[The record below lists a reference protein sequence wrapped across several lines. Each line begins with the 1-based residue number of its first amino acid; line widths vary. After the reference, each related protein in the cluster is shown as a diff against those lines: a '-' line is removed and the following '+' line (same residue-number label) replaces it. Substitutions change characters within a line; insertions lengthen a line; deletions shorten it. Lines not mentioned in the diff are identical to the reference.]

1 VFRSEPS
8 ADLMVQRVVADM
20 VANGV
25 KTVGFIGFS
34 DSWGEV
40 LHKALTKAAEGKI
53 TIVASERYGRADPSV
68 QAQVLKVIS
77 AKPDAVFVGASGTPA
92 AMPQITLR
100 ERGFKGR
107 IYQSHGVTSKEF
119 LRVGGK
125 NVEGALIPVGPVL
138 VAEQLPDSH
147 PTKKNAVAFVQTLE
161 AKYGPDSRSTFA
173 GATWDAWLLL
183 QNAIAG
189 AQKAKVKAG
198 TPEFRA
204 ALRDGIEKT
213 SKLVGTNGVVPCGR
227 RPRGLRRQRD
237 RDDQGR
243 EQPLEAGQVSA
254 AGPGAAWPGP
264 FEALSFPPA
273 GSHPGRRVS
282 TGVRDGCRNHCNAR
296 PGRRHQRGDRAAG
309 AGAGAGVCRHP
320 GHLHPPGRVS
330 RLGPHHGG
338 PRKRPFPATVWLLV
352 GCGVLTL
359 AVDGFSA
366 TGRAASAAPPVEPG
380 LSAGAGGAA
389 VACRSPSCPPGAGAD
404 RPGDRRADGADD
416 LPGGLPAGGRGAG
429 AGAADRLGGGAPGDG
444 RPGLLIF
451 GPEGSRTQPSARP
464 SSSSVR

>member
-1 VFRSEPS
+1 MKLKNLFVITAAALAAAPAVADINVGVVASLTGPAAALGAETRKAVSLFPTTVGGEKVNFILLDDTTDPTAAVKNARKLISEDKVDAILGPNLISTAVAMADVANGEKVPMVSVAPLDVAGDKRAFVFRSEPS

-20 VANGV
+20 VAAGV

-68 QAQVLKVIS
+68 QAQALKVIS

-161 AKYGPDSRSTFA
+161 GKYGPDSRSTFA
-173 GATWDAWLLL
+173 GATWDAWQLL
-183 QNAIAG
+183 QNAITG
-189 AQKAKVKAG
+189 AQKGKAKPG

-204 ALRDGIEKT
+204 ALRDGLEKT
-213 SKLVGTNGVVPCGR
+213 SKLVGTNGVYTMS
-227 RPRGLRRQRD
+227 
-237 RDDQGR
+237 
-243 EQPLEAGQVSA
+243 AGDH
-254 AGPGAAWPGP
+254 AGY
-264 FEALSFPPA
+264 
-273 GSHPGRRVS
+273 
-282 TGVRDGCRNHCNAR
+282 D
-296 PGRRHQRGDRAAG
+296 
-309 AGAGAGVCRHP
+309 
-320 GHLHPPGRVS
+320 
-330 RLGPHHGG
+330 
-338 PRKRPFPATVWLLV
+338 
-352 GCGVLTL
+352 
-359 AVDGFSA
+359 
-366 TGRAASAAPPVEPG
+366 ASAIVMIKVENNRWK
-380 LSAGAGGAA
+380 L
-389 VACRSPSCPPGAGAD
+389 VK
-404 RPGDRRADGADD
+404 
-416 LPGGLPAGGRGAG
+416 
-429 AGAADRLGGGAPGDG
+429 
-444 RPGLLIF
+444 
-451 GPEGSRTQPSARP
+451 
-464 SSSSVR
+464 

>member
-1 VFRSEPS
+1 MKLKNLFVMTAAALAAAPAVADINVGVVASLTGPAAALGAETRKAVSLFPTTVGGEKVNFILLDDATDPTAAVKNVRKLISEDKVDAILGPNLISTAVAMADVANGEKVPMISVAPLDVSGDKRGFVFRSEPS

-20 VANGV
+20 LANGV

-68 QAQVLKVIS
+68 QAQALKVIS

-198 TPEFRA
+198 TPEYRA

-213 SKLVGTNGVVPCGR
+213 SKLVGTNGVY
-227 RPRGLRRQRD
+227 
-237 RDDQGR
+237 
-243 EQPLEAGQVSA
+243 SMA
-254 AGPGAAWPGP
+254 AGDH
-264 FEALSFPPA
+264 A
-273 GSHPGRRVS
+273 GY
-282 TGVRDGCRNHCNAR
+282 D
-296 PGRRHQRGDRAAG
+296 
-309 AGAGAGVCRHP
+309 
-320 GHLHPPGRVS
+320 
-330 RLGPHHGG
+330 
-338 PRKRPFPATVWLLV
+338 
-352 GCGVLTL
+352 
-359 AVDGFSA
+359 
-366 TGRAASAAPPVEPG
+366 ASAIVMIKVESNHWK
-380 LSAGAGGAA
+380 L
-389 VACRSPSCPPGAGAD
+389 VK
-404 RPGDRRADGADD
+404 
-416 LPGGLPAGGRGAG
+416 
-429 AGAADRLGGGAPGDG
+429 
-444 RPGLLIF
+444 
-451 GPEGSRTQPSARP
+451 
-464 SSSSVR
+464 

>member
-1 VFRSEPS
+1 MKLKNLFVITAATLAAAPALADINVGVVASLTGPAAALGAETRKAVSLFPTTVGGEKVNFILLDDATDPTAAVKNVRKLISEDKVDAILGPNLISTATAMADVANGEKVPMISVAPLDVSGDKRGFVFRSEPS

-20 VANGV
+20 VAAGV

-53 TIVASERYGRADPSV
+53 SIVAAERYGRADPSV
-68 QAQVLKVIS
+68 QAQVLKLIS

-198 TPEFRA
+198 TPEYRA

-213 SKLVGTNGVVPCGR
+213 SKLVGTNGVY
-227 RPRGLRRQRD
+227 
-237 RDDQGR
+237 
-243 EQPLEAGQVSA
+243 SMA
-254 AGPGAAWPGP
+254 AGDH
-264 FEALSFPPA
+264 A
-273 GSHPGRRVS
+273 GY
-282 TGVRDGCRNHCNAR
+282 D
-296 PGRRHQRGDRAAG
+296 AG
-309 AGAGAGVCRHP
+309 AIVMIKVENNHW
-320 GHLHPPGRVS
+320 
-330 RLGPHHGG
+330 
-338 PRKRPFPATVWLLV
+338 KLV
-352 GCGVLTL
+352 K
-359 AVDGFSA
+359 
-366 TGRAASAAPPVEPG
+366 
-380 LSAGAGGAA
+380 
-389 VACRSPSCPPGAGAD
+389 
-404 RPGDRRADGADD
+404 
-416 LPGGLPAGGRGAG
+416 
-429 AGAADRLGGGAPGDG
+429 
-444 RPGLLIF
+444 
-451 GPEGSRTQPSARP
+451 
-464 SSSSVR
+464 